1 MKSYLPEFIEI
12 MENAGLNDLVIHSFS
27 NYYYKVLE
35 GATGKLSEK
44 EIEPPD
50 ENNIIDYNKL
60 QESTSPP
67 LEKLVVIKLNG
78 GLGTSM
84 GLKKAKSLLR
94 VKDNLNFLDIITR
107 QILHLRE
114 TTEEDIPLFFLHSFN
129 TQGDSLSYLEKYPE
143 LQLPDLPLDFVQ
155 NKFPKIKQSDLSPLQ
170 NEDDTLNWNPPG
182 HGEIYTVMACSGVLD
197 KLLEKGFLY
206 AFISNSD
213 NLGAVVDEKILT
225 HFAEKNE
232 PFLMEVC
239 PRTEMDRKG
248 GHLAQTHEGQLLL
261 RETAQC
267 PDNEVEHFQDIN
279 RYQYFNTNNLWV
291 SLRALKQKLYEHN
304 NLLPLSLILNSKE
317 VEEEKVYQIES
328 AMGAAISVFKGSK
341 AIVVNKDRFIP
352 VKKTNDL
359 LAIWSDA
366 FELTKE
372 YKLKLNNS
380 FGKTPGIKFNDR
392 YYRTIDQLQ
401 EHFKDG
407 IPSLKKCNTLTIE
420 GNVYFGKHVEII
432 GDVKISK
439 DGILEY
445 CLLMNEEITK

>member
-1 MKSYLPEFIEI
+1 MKSYLPEFIKI
-12 MENAGLNDLVIHSFS
+12 MENAGLNALVIHSFS

-50 ENNIIDYNKL
+50 EKNIIDYNKL

-213 NLGAVVDEKILT
+213 NLGAVVDEKILA
-225 HFAEKNE
+225 HFAESNE

-248 GHLAQTHEGQLLL
+248 GHLAQTHDGQLLL

-267 PDNEVEHFQDIN
+267 PDNEVEHFQDVN

-291 SLRALKQKLYEHN
+291 NLRALKQKLYEHN

-317 VEEEKVYQIES
+317 VEEEKIYQIES

-366 FELTKE
+366 FELTEE
-372 YKLKLNNS
+372 YKLSNS
-380 FGKTPGIKFNDR
+380 FGKTPGIKLNDR
-392 YYRTIDQLQ
+392 YYRTIEQLQ

-420 GNVYFGKHVEII
+420 GDVYFGESVVIV
-432 GDVKISK
+432 GDVKITG
-439 DGILEY
+439 DIRLEH
-445 CLLMNEEITK
+445 CRLEDVET

>member
-1 MKSYLPEFIEI
+1 
-12 MENAGLNDLVIHSFS
+12 
-27 NYYYKVLE
+27 
-35 GATGKLSEK
+35 
-44 EIEPPD
+44 
-50 ENNIIDYNKL
+50 
-60 QESTSPP
+60 
-67 LEKLVVIKLNG
+67 
-78 GLGTSM
+78 
-84 GLKKAKSLLR
+84 
-94 VKDNLNFLDIITR
+94 
-107 QILHLRE
+107 
-114 TTEEDIPLFFLHSFN
+114 
-129 TQGDSLSYLEKYPE
+129 
-143 LQLPDLPLDFVQ
+143 
-155 NKFPKIKQSDLSPLQ
+155 
-170 NEDDTLNWNPPG
+170 
-182 HGEIYTVMACSGVLD
+182 
-197 KLLEKGFLY
+197 
-206 AFISNSD
+206 D